1 MLLGK
6 VTDIISRDSNHKYGS
21 IELSIILAD
30 TTVSVI
36 NSNRYTINISYGVAF
51 KYDSTYSI
59 SFLYINY
66 IFLILFNRLTFLL
79 KELILKLNIKGHQ
92 LLHLEYL

>member
-6 VTDIISRDSNHKYGS
+6 VTDIISRDSNRKYGF
-21 IELSIILAD
+21 IEISIILD
-30 TTVSVI
+30 TTTVSVT
-36 NSNRYTINISYGVAF
+36 NSNIYILNISYGMAF

-66 IFLILFNRLTFLL
+66 IF
-79 KELILKLNIKGHQ
+79 
-92 LLHLEYL
+92 

>member
-6 VTDIISRDSNHKYGS
+6 VTDIISRDSNHKYGF
-21 IELSIILAD
+21 IEISIILD
-30 TTVSVI
+30 TTTVSVT
-36 NSNRYTINISYGVAF
+36 NSNIYILNISYGMAF

-66 IFLILFNRLTFLL
+66 IF
-79 KELILKLNIKGHQ
+79 
-92 LLHLEYL
+92 

>member
-6 VTDIISRDSNHKYGS
+6 VTDIISRDSNHEYGF
-21 IELSIILAD
+21 IEISIILD
-30 TTVSVI
+30 TTTVSVT
-36 NSNRYTINISYGVAF
+36 NSNIYIYILNISYGMAF

-66 IFLILFNRLTFLL
+66 IF
-79 KELILKLNIKGHQ
+79 
-92 LLHLEYL
+92 

>member
-6 VTDIISRDSNHKYGS
+6 VTDIISRDSNHGYGF
-21 IELSIILAD
+21 IEVSIILIA

-36 NSNRYTINISYGVAF
+36 NSNVYTLNISYSMAF
-51 KYDSTYSI
+51 KYDSTYRI

-66 IFLILFNRLTFLL
+66 IF
-79 KELILKLNIKGHQ
+79 
-92 LLHLEYL
+92 

>member
-6 VTDIISRDSNHKYGS
+6 VTDIISRDSNHEYGF
-21 IELSIILAD
+21 IELSIILD
-30 TTVSVI
+30 TTTVSVT
-36 NSNRYTINISYGVAF
+36 NSNKYILNISYGMEF

-66 IFLILFNRLTFLL
+66 IF
-79 KELILKLNIKGHQ
+79 
-92 LLHLEYL
+92 

>member
-6 VTDIISRDSNHKYGS
+6 VTDIISRDSNHEYGF
-21 IELSIILAD
+21 IELSIILD
-30 TTVSVI
+30 TTTVSVT
-36 NSNRYTINISYGVAF
+36 NSNKYILNISYSMEF

-66 IFLILFNRLTFLL
+66 IF
-79 KELILKLNIKGHQ
+79 
-92 LLHLEYL
+92 

>member
-6 VTDIISRDSNHKYGS
+6 VTDIISRDSNHEYGFVE
-21 IELSIILAD
+21 ILIILIA

-36 NSNRYTINISYGVAF
+36 NSNIYTLNISYNMAF

-66 IFLILFNRLTFLL
+66 IF
-79 KELILKLNIKGHQ
+79 
-92 LLHLEYL
+92 

>member
-6 VTDIISRDSNHKYGS
+6 VTDIISRDSNRKYGF
-21 IELSIILAD
+21 IEISIILD
-30 TTVSVI
+30 TTTVSVT
-36 NSNRYTINISYGVAF
+36 NSNKYILNISYGMAF

-66 IFLILFNRLTFLL
+66 IF
-79 KELILKLNIKGHQ
+79 
-92 LLHLEYL
+92 

>member
-6 VTDIISRDSNHKYGS
+6 VTDIISRDSNHEYGF
-21 IELSIILAD
+21 IEIPIILIA

-36 NSNRYTINISYGVAF
+36 NSNIYTINISYNKEF

-66 IFLILFNRLTFLL
+66 IF
-79 KELILKLNIKGHQ
+79 
-92 LLHLEYL
+92 

>member
-6 VTDIISRDSNHKYGS
+6 VTDIISRNSNHEYGF
-21 IELSIILAD
+21 IEISIILD
-30 TTVSVI
+30 TTTVSVT
-36 NSNRYTINISYGVAF
+36 NSNKYILNISCGMAF

-66 IFLILFNRLTFLL
+66 IF
-79 KELILKLNIKGHQ
+79 
-92 LLHLEYL
+92 